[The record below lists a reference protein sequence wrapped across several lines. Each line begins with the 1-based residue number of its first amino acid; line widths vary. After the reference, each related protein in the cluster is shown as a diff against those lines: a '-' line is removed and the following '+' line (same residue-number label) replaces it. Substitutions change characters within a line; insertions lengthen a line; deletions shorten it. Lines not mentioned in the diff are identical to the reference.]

1 MTRDRR
7 PLAAALI
14 ANTASVWGSSLTLIG
29 IPWFV
34 LEATGSATRAGVV
47 AFCAMVPVVVA
58 SLAGGPLIDRIG
70 RRRISVGTDLLCG
83 AAVGAVPLLHR
94 AGLLE
99 FWTLC
104 ALMAA
109 HGLFHA
115 PGETA
120 RSALL
125 PELAE
130 RAGTTVTRAASLFD
144 GVSRG
149 ARMLGAAVGG
159 VLIAALGAETVLAWD
174 AATFAVSAA
183 VVAAGLRGLPA
194 GEPVRRTTPRPS
206 YRRELAEG
214 YAYLV
219 RTPLLLA
226 ISGLVL
232 CTNALDQGGSAV
244 LLPVHAER
252 ELGGPA
258 ALGLVSALWGVGA
271 VVGALLYGAFGAR
284 FRRWPVFVA
293 CALLIGLPRYATAA
307 FSSELAPL
315 AVVMV
320 CGGLAGGMINPIL
333 STVTFERVPAEL
345 RTRVLGVSRAGSM
358 LATPLGGLTAG
369 LLVDGVGLTAAFLVV
384 GGVYFVVTLTPLLF
398 PVWRQ
403 MDGGRPAQDPV
414 RGQLNGLPFVSRT
427 DRKPAC

>member
-1 MTRDRR
+1 MNRDRR
-7 PLAAALI
+7 PLYAALV
-14 ANTASVWGSSLTLIG
+14 ANTVSIAGNSLTLIG

-34 LEATGSATRAGVV
+34 LETTGSATRAGVV
-47 AFCAMVPVVVA
+47 AFCAMVPVIVA
-58 SLAGGPLIDRIG
+58 SLVGGPLIDRIG
-70 RRRISVGTDLLCG
+70 RRRVSIGTDLLCG

-104 ALMAA
+104 VLMAVN
-109 HGLFHA
+109 GLFHA

-174 AATFAVSAA
+174 AATFAISAA
-183 VVAAGLRGLPA
+183 VVAVGLRGLPA
-194 GEPVRRTTPRPS
+194 GDPVHRRARRPS
-206 YRRELAEG
+206 YRRELVEG
-214 YAYLV
+214 YAFLA
-219 RTPLLLA
+219 RSPLLLA
-226 ISGLVL
+226 VSGLVL
-232 CTNALDQGGSAV
+232 VTNALDQGGSAV

-258 ALGLVSALWGVGA
+258 ALGLISALWGVGA
-271 VVGALLYGAFGAR
+271 VVGAFLYGAYGTR
-284 FRRWPVFVA
+284 FRRWPVFAV

-307 FSSELAPL
+307 FSSETAPL

-320 CGGLAGGMINPIL
+320 CSGIAGGMINPII
-333 STVTFERVPAEL
+333 STVTFERVPDAL

-358 LATPLGGLTAG
+358 MATPLGGLAAG
-369 LLVDGVGLTAAFLVV
+369 LLVDGVGLTAAFLAV
-384 GGVYFVVTLTPLLF
+384 GGIYFAVTLAPLLF
-398 PVWRQ
+398 PVWRG
-403 MDGGRPAQDPV
+403 MDAGQRTAVVAEQSAQSAKAGR
-414 RGQLNGLPFVSRT
+414 
-427 DRKPAC
+427 